1 MSNLV
6 TPAAAPSA
14 RRPLRRLAGS
24 GMGIVALASIAL
36 VLVLAVVAPLI
47 WGDEASRY
55 DPDLISQTASAAHW
69 AGTDTGGRDIF
80 LRVLVATRL
89 SVGLALA
96 ATVIAVVLGVVIGS
110 IPAVTGPRAGRFVA
124 ASVSTAVAFPSVLL
138 AIFVATVAGVGATGA
153 VLALG
158 VAGAP
163 WFARL
168 TQTLAASI
176 TARDYVSAARLLG
189 VGRVR
194 LLLRHVW
201 PNIAEPLAVNATIA
215 AGANL
220 LAFAGLSYLGLGVQ
234 GPSYDWGRLLNEG
247 VNSVYT
253 NPAAAVAPGLAI
265 VVAGLAL
272 NLAGELAAKVLGGRA
287 PRARVTR
294 RDADRT
300 PVEPSDALLRVRN
313 LSVSFPLAGSAATDR
328 HDAVRGV
335 DLDVAAGEA
344 VGVVGES
351 GSGKSLT
358 ALAVAQ
364 LLAEP
369 ADVRADSISF
379 DGAEL
384 TGLTGRRLRATM
396 GDSLAFVFQDPMS
409 SLNPVMR
416 VGRQLAEVAV
426 VHGGADRAT
435 ASRRAV
441 ERLRAVRIPAAERR
455 ARQLPHEFSGGMR
468 QRAMIAMGLMG
479 RAKLIIAD
487 EPTTALDV
495 TVQRDV
501 LRLIGEV
508 RAESGAGLL
517 LISHDIA
524 VVATMCERIV
534 VMYAGR
540 VVEEVPAR
548 SIRADARHPYTRAL
562 LSALPTM
569 ATPRDVPLATIAGR
583 PPAAGATPPGCAFA
597 DRCPRA
603 QDDCRAT
610 QPEPVRLAPDH
621 AARCLHIAR

>member
-1 MSNLV
+1 M
-6 TPAAAPSA
+6 TTF
-14 RRPLRRLAGS
+14 RRLARS
-24 GMGIVALASIAL
+24 GMGIAAL
-36 VLVLAVVAPLI
+36 VSVLLVAAFAIVSPMI
-47 WGDEASRY
+47 WGDAAARY
-55 DPDLISQTASAAHW
+55 DTDAISRPASGAHL
-69 AGTDTGGRDIF
+69 AGTDAGGRDIF

-89 SVGLALA
+89 SVGLSVA
-96 ATVIAVVLGVVIGS
+96 ATVIAVVVGVAIGS
-110 IPAVTGPRAGRFVA
+110 VPAITGPRVGRFVA
-124 ASVSTAVAFPSVLL
+124 AVVSTAIAFPAVLL
-138 AIFVATVAGVGATGA
+138 AIFVATVVGVGATGA

-158 VAGAP
+158 IAGAP

-168 TQTLAASI
+168 TQTLAASVA
-176 TARDYVSAARLLG
+176 ARDYIAAARVLG
-189 VGRVR
+189 VGRLR
-194 LLLRHVW
+194 LLARHIW

-234 GPSYDWGRLLNEG
+234 SPSYDWGRLLNEG

-272 NLAGELAAKVLGGRA
+272 NLGGELAAQVLGGRA
-287 PRARVTR
+287 PRARTAR
-294 RDADRT
+294 RERPGGEVADT
-300 PVEPSDALLRVRN
+300 DALLRVQG
-313 LSVSFPLAGSAATDR
+313 LSVRFPLEDGRT
-328 HDAVRGV
+328 HEAVREV
-335 DLDVAAGEA
+335 DLTVAPGEA
-344 VGVVGES
+344 VGIVGES

-369 ADVRADSISF
+369 ADVRADAITF

-384 TGLTGRRLRATM
+384 TGLSGRRLRARL
-396 GDSLAFVFQDPMS
+396 GDSMAFVFQDPMS

-426 VHGGADRAT
+426 VHAGADRAS
-435 ASRRAV
+435 AMRQAV

-479 RAKLIIAD
+479 DAKLLIAD

-501 LRLIGEV
+501 LRLVGEA
-508 RAESGAGLL
+508 RARSGAALL

-524 VVATMCERIV
+524 VVGSMCERIV

-540 VVEEVPAR
+540 VVEEVAAA
-548 SIRADARHPYTRAL
+548 SIREDARHPYTRGL
-562 LSALPTM
+562 LASLPTM
-569 ATPRDVPLATIAGR
+569 TTARDEPLATVPGR
-583 PPAAGATPPGCAFA
+583 PPAPGAVPDGCAFA
-597 DRCPRA
+597 PRCAFADERCRTAEPPLVATPSGRA
-603 QDDCRAT
+603 ACFHPQ
-610 QPEPVRLAPDH
+610 APDH
-621 AARCLHIAR
+621 RAVRTVSTEKVAP